1 VTRFFSILLLCGGA
15 VFAQVNPAPEGP
27 VYKIGGGVS
36 MPRLISKIEPQYSQ
50 EARHLGVDSTVVL
63 SIVVSYDG
71 TPRIL
76 KIARGSGFGLDER
89 AKEAVAQWRF
99 QPGMKDEKPVSVY
112 ATIEV
117 NFRLLESSSTTA
129 RIAYLPEGVAPPI
142 AIKGRLPKYK
152 PPAPST
158 FHLTF
163 DVSETGEVENLTC
176 AEQAPESILDDI
188 RKIHFQPATSG
199 GQPVRATAKLELTY

>member
-1 VTRFFSILLLCGGA
+1 
-15 VFAQVNPAPEGP
+15 
-27 VYKIGGGVS
+27 
-36 MPRLISKIEPQYSQ
+36 
-50 EARHLGVDSTVVL
+50 
-63 SIVVSYDG
+63 
-71 TPRIL
+71 
-76 KIARGSGFGLDER
+76 
-89 AKEAVAQWRF
+89 
-99 QPGMKDEKPVSVY
+99 
-112 ATIEV
+112 
-117 NFRLLESSSTTA
+117 
-129 RIAYLPEGVAPPI
+129 VAPPI